1 MSTLEGK
8 VVLVTGSTDGIG
20 RQTALELARMGAR
33 VLVHGRSRQKT
44 DRARDELKKAVPG
57 AQVDAVV
64 GDLADMA
71 QVRALAREVEG
82 LTDRLHV
89 LLHNAGVFVHER
101 QLTPE
106 GFETTFAVNHLAPFL
121 LTHLLRPLLERAAP
135 SRVVVVSSIAHQR
148 GQLDFDNLQAERRF
162 NGYGAYATS
171 KLANVLFASA
181 LAERWA
187 PLRITAYS
195 LHPGVISTKLLKEG
209 FGAEGDSVEEGARTS
224 VHVASAPGLE
234 GLSGKYFVRSR
245 EATPSPAAQD
255 KALRDRL
262 WEVSEKL
269 TGVAS
274 SPAPTP

>member
-1 MSTLEGK
+1 VSTLEGK
-8 VVLVTGSTDGIG
+8 AVLVTGSTDGIG

-44 DRARDELKKAVPG
+44 DRVRDELRKAVPG
-57 AQVDAVV
+57 AKVDAVV
-64 GDLADMA
+64 GDLAELA
-71 QVRALAREVEG
+71 QVRALAREVES

-234 GLSGKYFVRSR
+234 ELNGKYFVRSR

-269 TGVAS
+269 TGVSSAS
-274 SPAPTP
+274 

>member
-1 MSTLEGK
+1 MSTLEGR

-33 VLVHGRSRQKT
+33 VLVHGRSREKT
-44 DRARDELKKAVPG
+44 ARARDELKQAVPG

-64 GDLADMA
+64 GDLGELS
-71 QVRALAREVEG
+71 QVRALAREVEA

-101 QLTPE
+101 RLTPE

-148 GQLDFDNLQAERRF
+148 GQLDFSNLQGERHF
-162 NGYGAYATS
+162 SGYGAYATS

-187 PLRITAYS
+187 PLGITAYS
-195 LHPGVISTKLLKEG
+195 LHPGVITTKLLKEG
-209 FGAEGDSVEEGARTS
+209 FGAEGDTVEEGARTS

-245 EATPSPAAQD
+245 ETSPSPVAQD
-255 KALRDRL
+255 KALRDQL
-262 WEVSEKL
+262 WEVSERL
-269 TGVAS
+269 TGVS
-274 SPAPTP
+274 SAT

>member
-1 MSTLEGK
+1 VSTLEGR

-33 VLVHGRSRQKT
+33 VLVHGRSREKT
-44 DRARDELKKAVPG
+44 ARARDELKQAVPG

-64 GDLADMA
+64 GDLGELS
-71 QVRALAREVEG
+71 QVRALAREVEA

-101 QLTPE
+101 RLTPE

-148 GQLDFDNLQAERRF
+148 GQLDFSNLQGERHF
-162 NGYGAYATS
+162 SGYGAYATS

-187 PLRITAYS
+187 PLGITAYS
-195 LHPGVISTKLLKEG
+195 LHPGVITTKLLKEG
-209 FGAEGDSVEEGARTS
+209 FGAEGDTVEEGARTS

-245 EATPSPAAQD
+245 ETSPSPVAQD
-255 KALRDRL
+255 KALRDQL
-262 WEVSEKL
+262 WEVSERL
-269 TGVAS
+269 TGVS
-274 SPAPTP
+274 SAT

>member
-8 VVLVTGSTDGIG
+8 AVLVTGSTDGIG

-44 DRARDELKKAVPG
+44 DRVRDELRKAVPG
-57 AQVDAVV
+57 AKVDAVV
-64 GDLADMA
+64 GDLAELA
-71 QVRALAREVEG
+71 QVRALAREVES

-234 GLSGKYFVRSR
+234 ELNGKYFVRSR

-269 TGVAS
+269 TGVSSAS
-274 SPAPTP
+274 

>member
-8 VVLVTGSTDGIG
+8 TVLVTGSTDGIG

-33 VLVHGRSRQKT
+33 VLVHGRSREKT
-44 DRARDELKKAVPG
+44 ARARDALSKAVPG
-57 AQVDAVV
+57 AKVDAVV
-64 GDLADMA
+64 GDLSDMS
-71 QVRALAREVEG
+71 QVRSLAREVES

-148 GQLDFDNLQAERRF
+148 GQLDFDNLQAEHRF

-234 GLSGKYFVRSR
+234 GLTGKYFVRGR

-269 TGVAS
+269 TGVSSAS
-274 SPAPTP
+274 